1 MAKVTDADRE
11 QARRAW
17 MRIVAVAPDRPDI
30 DRIGIIADAIRRAR
44 ADGRRGQ
51 QRQRQKQ
58 TTAVKDG

>member
-17 MRIVAVAPDRPDI
+17 MRIVAVATDRPDI
-30 DRIGIIADAIRRAR
+30 DRIGIIADAIRCAR